1 VVLGKRASSVVLV
14 AVGVT
19 VFCWVL
25 LLAEAPSGAQ
35 AQTPGGTT
43 GGTNQ
48 HGQAQ
53 AEQSDEGC
61 SNSLVVE
68 TFSGSNSQITS
79 PFEITGNTF
88 RLTLE
93 AEPVRQGEHASIFI
107 ESFEETEGN
116 IPFGNLDVN
125 PVEGQVTQTANVL
138 EGPGTFNLEIE
149 ANNTRYEI
157 TVEDCGG
164 RGGTTG
170 GGTTGGG
177 TTEETTQRR
186 DGKRVE
192 VKGGGVT
199 IINIP
204 SKPLPPTGGL
214 PANVLVAGFVFA
226 GAGLFGLGLAVRR
239 AHRRRKQKG
248 ETEAH
253 DGRR

>member
-1 VVLGKRASSVVLV
+1 VVLGKGESSVLLV

-25 LLAEAPSGAQ
+25 LLVEAPSVAQ
-35 AQTPGGTT
+35 TQTPGETT

-48 HGQAQ
+48 YSQAQ

-61 SNSLVVE
+61 SNPLVVE

-79 PFEITGNTF
+79 PFEIAGNTF

-116 IPFGNLDVN
+116 VPFGNLDVN
-125 PVEGQVTQTANVL
+125 PVEGPVTQTANVL

-170 GGTTGGG
+170 GGTTEG
-177 TTEETTQRR
+177 TTQRR
-186 DGKRVE
+186 DGKRIEVE
-192 VKGGGVT
+192 DGGVT

-204 SKPLPPTGGL
+204 SKPLPPTGGGL
-214 PANVLVAGFVFA
+214 PVRVMVVGCVLA
-226 GAGLFGLGLAVRR
+226 GAGLFGLGLAVRGGP
-239 AHRRRKQKG
+239 RRR
-248 ETEAH
+248 
-253 DGRR
+253 R

>member
-1 VVLGKRASSVVLV
+1 MVLDKRGSSVVLV

-19 VFCWVL
+19 VLCWVL
-25 LLAEAPSGAQ
+25 LLVEAPAGAQ
-35 AQTPGGTT
+35 TQTPEGTT
-43 GGTNQ
+43 GGANQ
-48 HGQAQ
+48 YSQAQ

-61 SNSLVVE
+61 SNPLVVE

-107 ESFEETEGN
+107 QSFEETEGN
-116 IPFGNLDVN
+116 VPFGNLDVN

-170 GGTTGGG
+170 GGTT
-177 TTEETTQRR
+177 EETPQRR
-186 DGKRVE
+186 DGKRIEVE
-192 VKGGGVT
+192 DGSVT

-204 SKPLPPTGGL
+204 GKPLPPTGGGL
-214 PANVLVAGFVFA
+214 PVHVMVVGCVLA
-226 GAGLFGLGLAVRR
+226 GAGLFGLGLAVRGGQ
-239 AHRRRKQKG
+239 RRR
-248 ETEAH
+248 
-253 DGRR
+253 R